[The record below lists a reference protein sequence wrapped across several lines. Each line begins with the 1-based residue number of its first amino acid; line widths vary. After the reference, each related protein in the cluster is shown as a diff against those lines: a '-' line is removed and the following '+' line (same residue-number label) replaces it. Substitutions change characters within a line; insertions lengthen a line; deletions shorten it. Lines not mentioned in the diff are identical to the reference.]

1 MKDYKPSMV
10 DGKIVRLSVS
20 QLSRFD
26 VREKGGCKRKWHY
39 KYVGKIPDPPGPG
52 QQFGIDGHKRF
63 EDYYNGQPVVW
74 HDCDVPAIRELP
86 APGPEVKAE
95 VPLTHLT
102 CLRIPF
108 QGSIDLVAGVA
119 DAFDYKYQSSI
130 RVYTEPTAQLW
141 GYLEEL
147 RLRNNS
153 SGRLSFHHVYISKK
167 APYRAKK
174 VTQTFEPREVERNW
188 ATYGSLIKEMQD
200 VAAEKNVDKVEANKS
215 ACYAYGPC
223 PYLGI
228 CNRTPVV
235 EEEFMGFFEDLE
247 KAKLEAAVGKPAV
260 TLPEIKAL
268 PPDAPP
274 PDAVPTAPSPPTF
287 PTADAPKKRGRPKK
301 LAITDV
307 PSTEAVLA
315 QALAKEPLPPDEQAR
330 AAVSSVEILPPV
342 LDVRVRAIRL
352 GLKVGMPDYG
362 SVNAEV
368 EVEGTDEEQM
378 HSKGMEI
385 VMRRLEKLLP
395 AYKTAMALK
404 KVG

>member
-1 MKDYKPSMV
+1 MV
-10 DGKIVRLSVS
+10 DGKIARLSVS

-26 VREKGGCKRKWHY
+26 TREKGGCQRKWWY
-39 KYVGKIPDPPGPG
+39 KYIGRIPDPLGPG

-74 HDCDVPAIRELP
+74 LDCDIPALSELP
-86 APGPEVKAE
+86 KPGPDVRPEVALE
-95 VPLTHLT
+95 RLT

-108 QGSIDLVAGVA
+108 QGSMDLVVGNEVY
-119 DAFDYKYQSSI
+119 DYKYQSKI
-130 RVYTEPTAQLW
+130 RVYSEPTAQLW

-147 RLRNNS
+147 RLRNDS
-153 SGRLSFHHVYISKK
+153 SGRLSFSHVYISKS

-174 VTQTFEPREVERNW
+174 VTQSFEPREVERNW
-188 ATYGSLIKEMQD
+188 ATYGSLIKEMVD
-200 VAAEKNVDKVEANKS
+200 VAAEKDVDKVEANKS

-228 CNRTPVV
+228 CNRNPVV

-247 KAKLEAAVGKPAV
+247 KAKLEQAMGQAVVK
-260 TLPEIKAL
+260 LPEIKAL

-274 PDAVPTAPSPPTF
+274 PDAVPTAPTPPVAAIPA
-287 PTADAPKKRGRPKK
+287 PTPKKRGRPKK
-301 LAITDV
+301 LTLTDV
-307 PSTEAVLA
+307 PANDNAVNPG
-315 QALAKEPLPPDEQAR
+315 ALTASSAANPEPTPPDEHRAR
-330 AAVSSVEILPPV
+330 AYPPPPILDTRIKT
-342 LDVRVRAIRL
+342 LRL

-368 EVEGTDEEQM
+368 EVEGTDEEKM
-378 HSKGMEI
+378 HAQGMEI

-395 AYKTAMALK
+395 AYKKAMELK
-404 KVG
+404 KAG